1 MSPAMTAQR
10 LPDAVV
16 DAAIAWS
23 VRLDYNS
30 PSAEARAAFER
41 WVQADAR
48 HALAWERVGA
58 MRGDF
63 AAVPPQ
69 LALNTL
75 QAADALRRNGGLGRT
90 GRRGALK
97 ALSFAG
103 VALATG
109 WVVREHAP
117 WQRLLADASTA
128 VGEQRTLQ
136 LADGTSLALNT
147 DTAVGIELAGAQRRL
162 VLRRGEILVTTGADA
177 GQAAKRPFWVETP
190 FGALQALG
198 TRFTVRLQGER
209 ALVAVQEG
217 AVALHPA
224 ALGGASV
231 PAAAVLKP
239 GESRWLAAAG
249 TAAAVPTGLQ
259 SDAGADGVVAGREM
273 RLADLLAE
281 LERYR
286 HGRIVCD
293 ERVAGL
299 RVSGVFHVKDTDRAL
314 QFIRQTQPV
323 SVVYRTRFWVRVGPE
338 DGA

>member
-1 MSPAMTAQR
+1 MGSDR
-10 LPDAVV
+10 LPGAVV

-23 VRLDYNS
+23 VRLDYS
-30 PSAEARAAFER
+30 QPSAEARAAFER
-41 WVQADAR
+41 WVQADVR

-69 LALNTL
+69 LALNAL
-75 QAADALRRNGGLGRT
+75 QATDALRRNGSGSG
-90 GRRGALK
+90 GRRRALK

-103 VALATG
+103 MALATG

-117 WQRLLADASTA
+117 WQRLLAGASTG

-136 LADGTSLALNT
+136 LADGTELALNT
-147 DTAVGIELAGAQRRL
+147 DTAIDIELSGGQRRL
-162 VLRRGEILVTTGADA
+162 VLRRGEILVTTGTDA
-177 GQAAKRPFWVETP
+177 GQTAKRPFWVETP
-190 FGALQALG
+190 SGALQALG

-209 ALVAVQEG
+209 ARVAVQEG

-224 ALGGASV
+224 ALGGASA
-231 PAAAVLKP
+231 PPAAVLKP
-239 GESRWLAAAG
+239 GESHWLAATG
-249 TAAAVPTGLQ
+249 TAPAEPTGMQ
-259 SDAGADGVVAGREM
+259 ADAWADGVVAGREM

-293 ERVAGL
+293 DSVAGL

-323 SVVYRTRFWVRVGPE
+323 SVVYRTRFWVRVGPG
-338 DGA
+338 DGI